1 MRWRIAIRATA
12 APLLL
17 LLLLAGCAPL
27 IADYS
32 LEAYKNATTLKAE
45 TLDLI
50 DKSNESYGNRKKDIE
65 TLTTKINVAYE
76 FAAGTPYNSLS
87 AQQWQLLRDPNGSL
101 YGAYIALWKRS
112 GTIPSTV
119 FRTRAKTVI
128 GMAFDEIIC
137 LEASKQTL
145 QSCYPAAGTSA
156 AGTPA
161 VRTAKTGGQTAKA
174 GQAQKGR

>member
-50 DKSNESYGNRKKDIE
+50 DKSNESYGNRKKEIE
-65 TLTTKINVAYE
+65 TLTTQINVAYE

-112 GTIPSTV
+112 GTISSTV

-156 AGTPA
+156 AGTSA
-161 VRTAKTGGQTAKA
+161 VRTAKTGG
-174 GQAQKGR
+174 